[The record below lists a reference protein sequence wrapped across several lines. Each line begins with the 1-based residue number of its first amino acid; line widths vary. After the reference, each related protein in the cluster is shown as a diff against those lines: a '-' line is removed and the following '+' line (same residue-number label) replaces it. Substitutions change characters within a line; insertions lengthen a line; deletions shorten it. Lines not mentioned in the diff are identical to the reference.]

1 MFCIKCGKELDS
13 GARFCSEC
21 GAPTASDIT
30 PQVVNSYSSVKTDK
44 GNIGWGVLGFF
55 FPLVGLILFLVWK
68 DTKPG
73 DSSMAG
79 KGALLSVIISFG
91 LSILWTII
99 AFIITIF
106 AAGFGLL
113 LI

>member
-1 MFCIKCGKELDS
+1 MFCNICGKELDS
-13 GARFCSEC
+13 GARFCPEC
-21 GAPTASDIT
+21 GAPTTSVT
-30 PQVVNSYSSVKTDK
+30 PPQVVNSNSSVSTDK

-55 FPLVGLILFLVWK
+55 LPLVGLILFLVWK

-79 KGALLSVIISFG
+79 KGALLSVIISAG
-91 LSILWTII
+91 LSILWVII
-99 AFIITIF
+99 GLIILLF
-106 AAGFGLL
+106 VGGFSLL